1 MVNRKNRS
9 MGNNRL
15 NLLIDDCSK
24 SRTHPSGKK
33 IPKTPTVETRRKVEI
48 NSHES
53 IYFTTNLQGYI
64 YFFVSKF
71 FTEFGKILTFA
82 GGQVEV
88 KVNNVGA
95 LMVASR
101 GAKLGGDLWLKK
113 GVR

>member
-1 MVNRKNRS
+1 MS
-9 MGNNRL
+9 L
-15 NLLIDDCSK
+15 YISQ
-24 SRTHPSGKK
+24 P
-33 IPKTPTVETRRKVEI
+33 
-48 NSHES
+48 
-53 IYFTTNLQGYI
+53 IYKDIYI
-64 YFFVSKF
+64 YILYIYIYIYIYIFVSKF

-95 LMVASR
+95 LMVASG

>member
-1 MVNRKNRS
+1 MIVVRAEP
-9 MGNNRL
+9 
-15 NLLIDDCSK
+15 
-24 SRTHPSGKK
+24 TPHGKK
-33 IPKTPTVETRRKVEI
+33 ILKTPTVETRRKVEI

-64 YFFVSKF
+64 YIYIIFVSKF

-95 LMVASR
+95 LMVASG